1 MVVPVVPRGIVPINA
16 PSSVA
21 ITGPY
26 ISSTGSIL
34 ILHFLQD
41 DRRPHSSAFLRRPQI
56 PPPPSP
62 RPHPT
67 NTPHHPF
74 QDQFPLNTPKFLCDL
89 GSLTVPRGV
98 PVREDRGRSFE
109 QPEHAGGDR
118 VGVRV
123 VGDGGRAH
131 GASADSVAHSY
142 MDDVITLVL
151 GSFILALAV
160 ERYNV
165 HRRLALNVTL
175 VFCGDPLN
183 PPLLLLG
190 LCGITFFVS
199 MWMHNVATAVMMMP
213 VATGILQ
220 RMPPPHEQSEA
231 VNKFCRAVVLAVVY
245 ATPIGGSSTLTG
257 TGVNLILVGMW
268 KSLFPG
274 AKPISF
280 NTWFLFGFPVALLML
295 VAFWCI
301 LCLLY
306 VQKGSGRA
314 LSRYLDKAHLKRD
327 LEALGPMTFAEKM
340 VLSTFGLLIVL
351 WMTRRITDDIPGWGS
366 LFHGLVGDGSV
377 SVLVAVLLFIIPNK
391 KQPGEKLMDW
401 NECKK
406 LPWKL
411 ILLLG
416 GGFAIADGVQSSG
429 LADVLSR
436 ALAFLENAPYWAI
449 APLVSLMSSIITE
462 FITSN
467 DATATLL
474 IPLLYHI
481 ARTMHVH
488 PLLLMVPGAIATEF
502 AYWLP
507 TSTPSNVVGFATGHI
522 EIQDMLK
529 LGVPLKLAGIAVL
542 SLMMP
547 TLGAIVFGLD
557 DDDTRWITRTF
568 SPH

>member
-1 MVVPVVPRGIVPINA
+1 MTGEHSPLQPASPGAAAGPDDLKSPLLPLHEPIQRTQCRVNSIFTLQNFYAVLGPLLSLLISLLVKFDGGKANSGKMLAVIAWVFTWWVTEAVPLAVTSMCP
-16 PSSVA
+16 
-21 ITGPY
+21 
-26 ISSTGSIL
+26 L
-34 ILHFLQD
+34 FL
-41 DRRPHSSAFLRRPQI
+41 
-56 PPPPSP
+56 
-62 RPHPT
+62 
-67 NTPHHPF
+67 
-74 QDQFPLNTPKFLCDL
+74 FPLF
-89 GSLTVPRGV
+89 GI
-98 PVREDRGRSFE
+98 
-109 QPEHAGGDR
+109 
-118 VGVRV
+118 
-123 VGDGGRAH
+123 
-131 GASADSVAHSY
+131 ASADSVAHSY

-165 HRRLALNVTL
+165 HRRLALNVTM

-190 LCGITFFVS
+190 LCAITFFVS

-220 RMPPPHEQSEA
+220 RMPPKEEQSAA
-231 VNKFCRAVVLAVVY
+231 VNNFCRAVVLVVVY
-245 ATPIGGSSTLTG
+245 ATPIGGTSTLTG

-268 KSLFPG
+268 KSLSPG
-274 AKPISF
+274 SKPISF
-280 NTWFLFGFPVALLML
+280 NNWFFFGFPVAILILF
-295 VAFWCI
+295 AFWSI

-306 VQKGSGRA
+306 IRKGSGRA
-314 LSRYLDKAHLKRD
+314 LAPYLDRSHLKRD

-340 VLSTFGLLIVL
+340 VLSIFGLLIIL
-351 WMTRRITDDIPGWGS
+351 WMTRRITDDIPGWGA
-366 LFHGLVGDGSV
+366 LFNGLVGDGSV

-391 KQPGEKLMDW
+391 KEEGQKLMDW

-416 GGFAIADGVQSSG
+416 AGFALADGVQSSG
-429 LADVLSR
+429 LADVLSG
-436 ALAFLENAPYWAI
+436 ALNFLESAPFWAI
-449 APLVSLMSSIITE
+449 APLVSLTSSIITE

-474 IPLLYHI
+474 IPLLFHI

-488 PLLLMVPGAIATEF
+488 PLLMMVPGAMATEF

-507 TSTPSNVVGFATGHI
+507 TSTPSNVVGFATGYI

-529 LGVPLKLAGIAVL
+529 IGVPLKVAGIAALSVL
-542 SLMMP
+542 MP
-547 TLGAIVFGLD
+547 SLGAIVFGTAD
-557 DDDTRWITRTF
+557 D
-568 SPH
+568 SQYN